1 MLTREINKSAL
12 MCCRVV
18 HRGHGRVQARD
29 AGLHRVCAVAVCE
42 RGGSSAAEPAAGQ
55 QPAVFDEWGRGR
67 GRQDQAGGETS
78 GGPVPHRGQVHAQP
92 LLPRGHL
99 LPELV
104 RLRLRLLPH
113 QLRQRQGW
121 LVGWLVGLLP
131 GMTFFRKFFNVSK
144 CPHFNFLKFCNR
156 MDVKSLKGPPF
167 TVFGTVR
174 FFKMNIFC
182 LEMVFS
188 GPARYIRFLFF
199 F

>member
-1 MLTREINKSAL
+1 

-42 RGGSSAAEPAAGQ
+42 RGGSGAAEPAAGQ
-55 QPAVFDEWGRGR
+55 QPAVFDEWGRWR

-121 LVGWLVGLLP
+121 LVGWVI
-131 GMTFFRKFFNVSK
+131 TRDDFFSK
-144 CPHFNFLKFCNR
+144 IFYVFTSIFLKFCNR

-199 F
+199 FKDRCFF